1 MGKYPL
7 KGKKTTNNV
16 DEYLNA
22 LRHRLIKMT
31 PKQKVLEELSTL
43 GFSDEDAIEIVEDLE
58 YEGYLNDKEYISA
71 YLHKKQH
78 NNGYATTLIR
88 ENLIN
93 QGLPDELI
101 TAVFE
106 AESAEKKDA
115 QNSITL
121 AQKYLTCELGNDI
134 TDPNWVDA
142 ALTRTQAKLARR
154 GYGEDMIN
162 AAIREACGKIL
173 GQ

>member
-16 DEYLNA
+16 DEYLDA

-31 PKQKVLEELSTL
+31 PKQAVLEELSTL
-43 GFSDEDAIEIVEDLE
+43 GFSDEEAIEIVEDLE

-71 YLHKKQH
+71 YLYKKQH
-78 NNGYATTLIR
+78 NNGYATALIR
-88 ENLIN
+88 ENLIS
-93 QGLPDELI
+93 QGLPDDLI

-106 AESAEKKDA
+106 TESAQQGDI
-115 QNSITL
+115 QNSIAL
-121 AQKYLTCELGNDI
+121 AQKYLTRELNNDI
-134 TDPNWVDA
+134 TDPNWVNA
-142 ALTRTQAKLARR
+142 ARARTQAKLARR
-154 GYGEDMIN
+154 GYSEDAIN

-173 GQ
+173 DQ

>member
-7 KGKKTTNNV
+7 KGKRTTNNV
-16 DEYLNA
+16 DEYLNT

-31 PKQKVLEELSTL
+31 PKQAVLEELSTL
-43 GFSDEDAIEIVEDLE
+43 GFSDEEAIEIVEDLE

-121 AQKYLTCELGNDI
+121 AQKYLTRELGNDI
-134 TDPNWVDA
+134 TDPNWADA
-142 ALTRTQAKLARR
+142 ARARTQAKLARR
-154 GYGEDMIN
+154 GYSEDVIN

-173 GQ
+173 DQ

>member
-7 KGKKTTNNV
+7 KGKRTTNNV
-16 DEYLNA
+16 DEYLNT

-31 PKQKVLEELSTL
+31 PKQAVLEELSTL
-43 GFSDEDAIEIVEDLE
+43 GFSDEEAIEIVEDLE
-58 YEGYLNDKEYISA
+58 HEGYLNDKEYISA

-106 AESAEKKDA
+106 AESAEMKDA

-121 AQKYLTCELGNDI
+121 AQKYLTRELGNDI
-134 TDPNWVDA
+134 TDPNWADA
-142 ALTRTQAKLARR
+142 ARARTQAKLARR
-154 GYGEDMIN
+154 GYSEDVIN

-173 GQ
+173 DQ

>member
-16 DEYLNA
+16 DEYLDA

-31 PKQKVLEELSTL
+31 PKQAVLEELSAL
-43 GFSDEDAIEIVEDLE
+43 GFSDEDAIEIIEDLE

-78 NNGYATTLIR
+78 NNGYATALIR
-88 ENLIN
+88 ENLIS
-93 QGLPDELI
+93 QGLPDDLI

-106 AESAEKKDA
+106 TESATQKDV
-115 QNSITL
+115 QNSIAL
-121 AQKYLTCELGNDI
+121 AQKYLTRELNNDI
-134 TDPNWVDA
+134 TDPNWVNA
-142 ALTRTQAKLARR
+142 ARARTQAKLARR
-154 GYGEDMIN
+154 GYSEDTIN

-173 GQ
+173 DQ

>member
-7 KGKKTTNNV
+7 KGKRTTNNV
-16 DEYLNA
+16 DEYLNT

-31 PKQKVLEELSTL
+31 PKQAVLEELSTL
-43 GFSDEDAIEIVEDLE
+43 GFSDEEAIEIVEDLE

-71 YLHKKQH
+71 YLHKKQY

-106 AESAEKKDA
+106 AESAEK
-115 QNSITL
+115 
-121 AQKYLTCELGNDI
+121 YLTRELGNDI
-134 TDPNWVDA
+134 TDPNWADA
-142 ALTRTQAKLARR
+142 ARARTQAKLARR
-154 GYGEDMIN
+154 GYSEDVIN

-173 GQ
+173 DQ

>member
-16 DEYLNA
+16 DEYLDA

-31 PKQKVLEELSTL
+31 PKQAVLEELSAL
-43 GFSDEDAIEIVEDLE
+43 GFSDEESIEIIEDLE

-88 ENLIN
+88 ENLISR
-93 QGLPDELI
+93 GLPDDLI

-106 AESAEKKDA
+106 TESAQQGDI
-115 QNSITL
+115 QNSIAL
-121 AQKYLTCELGNDI
+121 AQKYLTRELNNDI
-134 TDPNWVDA
+134 TDPNWVNA
-142 ALTRTQAKLARR
+142 ARARTQAKLARR
-154 GYGEDMIN
+154 GYSKDTIN

-173 GQ
+173 DQ

>member
-16 DEYLNA
+16 DEYLDA

-31 PKQKVLEELSTL
+31 PKQAVLEELSTL
-43 GFSDEDAIEIVEDLE
+43 GFSDEESIEIIEDLE

-71 YLHKKQH
+71 YLHKKQR
-78 NNGYATTLIR
+78 NNGYATALIR
-88 ENLIN
+88 ENLIS
-93 QGLPDELI
+93 QGLPDDLI

-106 AESAEKKDA
+106 TESATQKDV
-115 QNSITL
+115 QNSIAL
-121 AQKYLTCELGNDI
+121 AQKYLTRELNNDI
-134 TDPNWVDA
+134 TDPNWVNA
-142 ALTRTQAKLARR
+142 ARARTQAKLARR
-154 GYGEDMIN
+154 GYSEDTIN

-173 GQ
+173 DQ

>member
-16 DEYLNA
+16 DEYLDA

-31 PKQKVLEELSTL
+31 PKQAVLEELSAL
-43 GFSDEDAIEIVEDLE
+43 GFSDEESIEIIEDLE

-88 ENLIN
+88 EDLIN
-93 QGLPDELI
+93 QGLPEELI
-101 TAVFE
+101 TSVFE
-106 AESAEKKDA
+106 AESARMKDI

-121 AQKYLTCELGNDI
+121 AQRYLTRELGNDI
-134 TDPNWVDA
+134 TDPNWVTA
-142 ALTRTQAKLARR
+142 ALARTQAKLARR
-154 GYGEDMIN
+154 GYSEDMIN

-173 GQ
+173 HQ

>member
-16 DEYLNA
+16 DEYLDA

-31 PKQKVLEELSTL
+31 PKQAVLEELSTL
-43 GFSDEDAIEIVEDLE
+43 GFSDEDAVEIVEDLE
-58 YEGYLNDKEYISA
+58 YEGYLNDTEYISA

-78 NNGYATTLIR
+78 IIGYASTLIR

-106 AESAEKKDA
+106 TESATQKDI
-115 QNSITL
+115 QNSIAL
-121 AQKYLTCELGNDI
+121 AQKYLTRELGNDI
-134 TDPNWVDA
+134 TDPNWVTA
-142 ALTRTQAKLARR
+142 ALARTQAKLARR
-154 GYGEDMIN
+154 GYSEDMIN

-173 GQ
+173 DQ

>member
-7 KGKKTTNNV
+7 KGKRTTNNV
-16 DEYLNA
+16 DEYLNT

-31 PKQKVLEELSTL
+31 PKQAVLEELSTL
-43 GFSDEDAIEIVEDLE
+43 GFSDEEAIEIVEDLE

-88 ENLIN
+88 ENLMS
-93 QGLPDELI
+93 QGLPDDLI

-106 AESAEKKDA
+106 TESATQKDI
-115 QNSITL
+115 QNSIAL
-121 AQKYLTCELGNDI
+121 AQKYLTRELGNDI
-134 TDPNWVDA
+134 TDPNWVTA
-142 ALTRTQAKLARR
+142 ALARTQAKLARR
-154 GYGEDMIN
+154 GYSEDMIN

-173 GQ
+173 DQ

>member
-16 DEYLNA
+16 DEYLDA

-31 PKQKVLEELSTL
+31 PKQAVLEELSTL
-43 GFSDEDAIEIVEDLE
+43 GFSDEESIEIIEDLE

-78 NNGYATTLIR
+78 NNGYATALIR
-88 ENLIN
+88 ENLIS
-93 QGLPDELI
+93 QGLPDDLI

-106 AESAEKKDA
+106 TESATQKDV
-115 QNSITL
+115 QNSIAL
-121 AQKYLTCELGNDI
+121 AQKYLTRELNNDI
-134 TDPNWVDA
+134 TDPNWVNA
-142 ALTRTQAKLARR
+142 ARARTQAKLARR
-154 GYGEDMIN
+154 GYSEDTIN

-173 GQ
+173 DQ